1 MQAFYPSP
9 PRHTLALV
17 LLGVLVLLLHGV
29 GLQGLSTAWP
39 GLNPAATPV
48 RVQLQ
53 MAAQAPTLTPRVAE
67 PPPARRASKPRPAAS
82 SVPSTTAVLDTSAT
96 PEASNEAAPAVAV
109 EAAPP
114 DVVAGA
120 QANSAKAEDNAT
132 AATNNAA
139 TSPLPEAPVTDKQTA
154 PPLPPESSSDNT
166 VTTAQTTASSSS
178 AWLSQAVFLWPAPS
192 KLLFEVVGYSKGIR
206 YSADGDIVWQ
216 HDGANYQMRQEVRHM
231 LLGSRSQTSVGALS
245 LQGLQP
251 LRFGDKY
258 KQEVAAHFERDKQRI
273 SFSSNAPSQPLQD
286 GAQDRLSVL
295 AQLASLMAGSPHLRQ
310 AGQSLQLQVAA
321 PRSADVWS
329 FVVEKQESLKLPI
342 GSLPTWKLSR
352 MPLLT
357 HDQTVEIWLS
367 PSHGYLPA
375 KVRIAQSNGDVL
387 EQLLRKIETP

>member
-17 LLGVLVLLLHGV
+17 LLGVVVLLLHGV
-29 GLQGLSTAWP
+29 GLQSLSSAWP
-39 GLNPAATPV
+39 GRRPAPAAV
-48 RVQLQ
+48 QVQLQ
-53 MAAQAPTLTPRVAE
+53 LAAQAPTLAPRLEA
-67 PPPARRASKPRPAAS
+67 PKPSRRASKPRPSA
-82 SVPSTTAVLDTSAT
+82 PSTTAVLSAPAT
-96 PEASNEAAPAVAV
+96 PDASNEAAPATPADPAHP
-109 EAAPP
+109 E
-114 DVVAGA
+114 VVAAA
-120 QANSAKAEDNAT
+120 QDNAAADSSAT
-132 AATNNAA
+132 A
-139 TSPLPEAPVTDKQTA
+139 PLPETPVADKQTSA
-154 PPLPPESSSDNT
+154 PLPPVTASDNT
-166 VTTAQTTASSSS
+166 VTAPPTPAATAD

-192 KLLFEVVGYSKGIR
+192 KLLFEVVGNSKGIR
-206 YSADGDIVWQ
+206 YSADGDMVWQ
-216 HDGANYQMRQEVRHM
+216 HDGSNYQMRQEVRHM
-231 LLGSRSQTSVGALS
+231 LLGARSQTSVGTLS
-245 LQGLQP
+245 PQGLQP

-310 AGQSLQLQVAA
+310 AGQALQLQVAS

-352 MPLLT
+352 MPLQT

>member
-1 MQAFYPSP
+1 M
-9 PRHTLALV
+9 
-17 LLGVLVLLLHGV
+17 LLGVVVLLLHGV
-29 GLQGLSTAWP
+29 GLQSLSSAWP
-39 GLNPAATPV
+39 GRRPAPAAV
-48 RVQLQ
+48 QVQLQ
-53 MAAQAPTLTPRVAE
+53 LAAQAPTLPPRLEAPTPS
-67 PPPARRASKPRPAAS
+67 RRASKPRPSA
-82 SVPSTTAVLDTSAT
+82 PSTTAVLSAPAT
-96 PEASNEAAPAVAV
+96 PDASNEAAPAT
-109 EAAPP
+109 AADPAQP
-114 DVVAGA
+114 EVVAAA
-120 QANSAKAEDNAT
+120 QDNAAADSSAT
-132 AATNNAA
+132 A
-139 TSPLPEAPVTDKQTA
+139 PLPETPVADKQTSA
-154 PPLPPESSSDNT
+154 PLPPVTASDNT
-166 VTTAQTTASSSS
+166 VTAPPTPAATAD

-206 YSADGDIVWQ
+206 YSADGDMVWQ
-216 HDGANYQMRQEVRHM
+216 HDGSNYQMRQEVRHM
-231 LLGSRSQTSVGALS
+231 LLGARSQTSVGTLS
-245 LQGLQP
+245 PQGLQP

-310 AGQSLQLQVAA
+310 AGQALQLQVAS

-352 MPLLT
+352 MPLQT

>member
-29 GLQGLSTAWP
+29 GLHGLSSAWP
-39 GLNPAATPV
+39 GLKPAATPV

-67 PPPARRASKPRPAAS
+67 PTPARRASKPRPAAS
-82 SVPSTTAVLDTSAT
+82 SAPSTTAVLDTPAT
-96 PEASNEAAPAVAV
+96 PEASKEAAPAAPV
-109 EAAPP
+109 EAPQP

-120 QANSAKAEDNAT
+120 QDNSAQAEDNA
-132 AATNNAA
+132 AAGTDNAA
-139 TSPLPEAPVTDKQTA
+139 TAPMTEPPVTEKTA
-154 PPLPPESSSDNT
+154 TPPLPPVSSSD
-166 VTTAQTTASSSS
+166 TTAAQTTASSSN

-192 KLLFEVVGYSKGIR
+192 KLWFEVVGQSKGIR

-216 HDGANYQMRQEVRHM
+216 HDGSNYQMRQEVRHM

-258 KQEVAAHFERDKQRI
+258 KQELAAHFERDKQRI
-273 SFSSNAPSQPLQD
+273 SFSSNAPSQTLQD

-310 AGQSLQLQVAA
+310 AGQALQLQVAA

-342 GSLPTWKLSR
+342 GSLPTLKLSR

-375 KVRIAQSNGDVL
+375 KVRISQSNGDVL
-387 EQLLRKIETP
+387 EQLLRKVETP

>member
-17 LLGVLVLLLHGV
+17 LLGVVVLLLHGV
-29 GLQGLSTAWP
+29 GLQSLSSAWP
-39 GLNPAATPV
+39 GRRPAPAAV
-48 RVQLQ
+48 QVQVQLQ
-53 MAAQAPTLTPRVAE
+53 LAAQAPTLAPRLEAPTPS
-67 PPPARRASKPRPAAS
+67 RRASKPRPSA
-82 SVPSTTAVLDTSAT
+82 PSTTAVLSAPAT
-96 PEASNEAAPAVAV
+96 PDASNEAAPAT
-109 EAAPP
+109 AADPAQP
-114 DVVAGA
+114 EVVAAA
-120 QANSAKAEDNAT
+120 QDNAAANSSAT
-132 AATNNAA
+132 A
-139 TSPLPEAPVTDKQTA
+139 PLPETPVADKQTSA
-154 PPLPPESSSDNT
+154 PLPPVTASDNT
-166 VTTAQTTASSSS
+166 VTAPPTPAATAD

-206 YSADGDIVWQ
+206 YSADGDMVWQ
-216 HDGANYQMRQEVRHM
+216 HDGSNYQMRQEVRHM
-231 LLGSRSQTSVGALS
+231 LLGARSQTSVGTLS
-245 LQGLQP
+245 PQGLQP

-310 AGQSLQLQVAA
+310 AGQALQLQVAS

-352 MPLLT
+352 MPLQT

>member
-17 LLGVLVLLLHGV
+17 LLGVVVLLLHGV
-29 GLQGLSTAWP
+29 GLQSLSSAWP
-39 GLNPAATPV
+39 GRRPAPAAV
-48 RVQLQ
+48 QVQLQ
-53 MAAQAPTLTPRVAE
+53 LAAQAPTLAPRLEAPTPS
-67 PPPARRASKPRPAAS
+67 RRASKPRPSA
-82 SVPSTTAVLDTSAT
+82 PSTTAVLSAPAT
-96 PEASNEAAPAVAV
+96 PDASNEAAP
-109 EAAPP
+109 ETAADPAQP
-114 DVVAGA
+114 EVVAAA
-120 QANSAKAEDNAT
+120 QDNAAADSSAT
-132 AATNNAA
+132 A
-139 TSPLPEAPVTDKQTA
+139 PLPETPVADKQSSA
-154 PPLPPESSSDNT
+154 PLPPVTASDNT
-166 VTTAQTTASSSS
+166 VTAPPTPAATAD

-206 YSADGDIVWQ
+206 YSADGDMVWQ
-216 HDGANYQMRQEVRHM
+216 HDGSNYQMRQEVRHM
-231 LLGSRSQTSVGALS
+231 LLGARSQTSVGTLS
-245 LQGLQP
+245 PQGLQP

-310 AGQSLQLQVAA
+310 AGQALQLQVAS

-352 MPLLT
+352 MPLQT

>member
-17 LLGVLVLLLHGV
+17 LLGVVVLLLHGV
-29 GLQGLSTAWP
+29 GLQSLSSAWP
-39 GLNPAATPV
+39 GRRPAPAAV
-48 RVQLQ
+48 QVQLQ
-53 MAAQAPTLTPRVAE
+53 LAAQAPTLAPRLEAPTPS
-67 PPPARRASKPRPAAS
+67 RRASKPRPSA
-82 SVPSTTAVLDTSAT
+82 PSTTAVLSAPAT
-96 PEASNEAAPAVAV
+96 PDASNEAAPAT
-109 EAAPP
+109 AADPAQP
-114 DVVAGA
+114 EVVAAA
-120 QANSAKAEDNAT
+120 QDNAAADSSAT
-132 AATNNAA
+132 A
-139 TSPLPEAPVTDKQTA
+139 PLPETPVADKQTSA
-154 PPLPPESSSDNT
+154 PLPPVTASDNT
-166 VTTAQTTASSSS
+166 VTAPPTPAATAD

-206 YSADGDIVWQ
+206 YSADGDMVWQ
-216 HDGANYQMRQEVRHM
+216 HDGSNYQMRQEVRHM
-231 LLGSRSQTSVGALS
+231 LLGARSQTSVGTLS
-245 LQGLQP
+245 PQGLQP

-310 AGQSLQLQVAA
+310 AGQALQLQVAS

-352 MPLLT
+352 MPLQT

>member
-17 LLGVLVLLLHGV
+17 LLGVVVLLLHGV
-29 GLQGLSTAWP
+29 GLQSLSSAWP
-39 GLNPAATPV
+39 GRRPAPAAV
-48 RVQLQ
+48 QVQLQ
-53 MAAQAPTLTPRVAE
+53 LAAQAPTLAPRLEAPTPS
-67 PPPARRASKPRPAAS
+67 RRASKPRPSA
-82 SVPSTTAVLDTSAT
+82 PSTTAVLSAPAT
-96 PEASNEAAPAVAV
+96 PDASNEAAPAT
-109 EAAPP
+109 AADPAQP
-114 DVVAGA
+114 EVVAAA
-120 QANSAKAEDNAT
+120 QDNAAADSSAT
-132 AATNNAA
+132 A
-139 TSPLPEAPVTDKQTA
+139 PLPETPVADKQSSA
-154 PPLPPESSSDNT
+154 PLPPVTASDNT
-166 VTTAQTTASSSS
+166 VTAPPTPAATAD

-206 YSADGDIVWQ
+206 YSADGDMVWQ
-216 HDGANYQMRQEVRHM
+216 HDGSNYQMRQEVRHM
-231 LLGSRSQTSVGALS
+231 LLGARSQTSVGTLS
-245 LQGLQP
+245 PQGLQP

-310 AGQSLQLQVAA
+310 AGQALQLQVAS

-352 MPLLT
+352 MPLQT

>member
-29 GLQGLSTAWP
+29 GLHGLSSAWP
-39 GLNPAATPV
+39 GLKQAATPV

-53 MAAQAPTLTPRVAE
+53 MAAQAPTLTSRVSE
-67 PPPARRASKPRPAAS
+67 PTPARRASKPRPAAS
-82 SVPSTTAVLDTSAT
+82 SAPSTTAVLDTPAT
-96 PEASNEAAPAVAV
+96 PEASKESAPAAPV
-109 EAAPP
+109 EAAQP

-120 QANSAKAEDNAT
+120 QDNSAQAEDNA
-132 AATNNAA
+132 AAGTDNAA
-139 TSPLPEAPVTDKQTA
+139 TAPMTEPPVTEKTA
-154 PPLPPESSSDNT
+154 MPPLPPVSSSDT
-166 VTTAQTTASSSS
+166 PAAQTTASSSNP
-178 AWLSQAVFLWPAPS
+178 WLSQAVFLWPAPS
-192 KLLFEVVGYSKGIR
+192 KLWFEVVGQSKGIR

-216 HDGANYQMRQEVRHM
+216 HDGSNYQMRQEVRHM

-273 SFSSNAPSQPLQD
+273 SFSSNAPSQTLQD

-310 AGQSLQLQVAA
+310 AGQALQLQVAA

-342 GSLPTWKLSR
+342 GSLPTLKLSR

-375 KVRIAQSNGDVL
+375 KVRISQSNGDVL
-387 EQLLRKIETP
+387 EQLLRKVETP

>member
-29 GLQGLSTAWP
+29 GLHGLSSAWP
-39 GLNPAATPV
+39 GLKPAATPV

-53 MAAQAPTLTPRVAE
+53 MAAQAPTLTPRVTE
-67 PPPARRASKPRPAAS
+67 PTPARRASKPRPAAS
-82 SVPSTTAVLDTSAT
+82 SAPSTTAVLDTPAT
-96 PEASNEAAPAVAV
+96 PEASQEAAPAAPV
-109 EAAPP
+109 EAPQP

-120 QANSAKAEDNAT
+120 QDNSAQAEDNA
-132 AATNNAA
+132 AAGTDNAA
-139 TSPLPEAPVTDKQTA
+139 TAPMTEPPVTEKTA
-154 PPLPPESSSDNT
+154 TPPLPPVSSSD
-166 VTTAQTTASSSS
+166 TTAAQTTASSSN

-192 KLLFEVVGYSKGIR
+192 KLWFEVVGQSKGIR

-216 HDGANYQMRQEVRHM
+216 HDGSNYQMRQEVRHM

-273 SFSSNAPSQPLQD
+273 SFSSNAPSQTLQD

-310 AGQSLQLQVAA
+310 AGQALQLQVAA

-342 GSLPTWKLSR
+342 GSLPTLKLSR

-375 KVRIAQSNGDVL
+375 KVRISQSNGDVL
-387 EQLLRKIETP
+387 EQLLRKVETP

>member
-29 GLQGLSTAWP
+29 GLHGLSSAWP
-39 GLNPAATPV
+39 GLKPAATPV

-53 MAAQAPTLTPRVAE
+53 IAAQAPTLTPRVAE
-67 PPPARRASKPRPAAS
+67 PTPARRASKPRPAAS
-82 SVPSTTAVLDTSAT
+82 SAPSTTAVLDTPAT
-96 PEASNEAAPAVAV
+96 PEASKEAAPAAPV
-109 EAAPP
+109 EAPQP

-120 QANSAKAEDNAT
+120 QDNSAQAEDNA
-132 AATNNAA
+132 AAGTDNAA
-139 TSPLPEAPVTDKQTA
+139 TAPMTEPPVTEKTA
-154 PPLPPESSSDNT
+154 TPPLPPVSSSD
-166 VTTAQTTASSSS
+166 TTAAQTTASSSN

-192 KLLFEVVGYSKGIR
+192 KLWFEVVGQSKGIR

-216 HDGANYQMRQEVRHM
+216 HDGSNYQMRQEVRHM

-273 SFSSNAPSQPLQD
+273 SFSSNAPSQTLQD

-310 AGQSLQLQVAA
+310 AGQALQLQVAA

-342 GSLPTWKLSR
+342 GSLPTLKLSR

-375 KVRIAQSNGDVL
+375 KVRISQSNGDVL
-387 EQLLRKIETP
+387 EQLLRKVETP

>member
-29 GLQGLSTAWP
+29 GLHGLSSAWP
-39 GLNPAATPV
+39 GLKPAATPV

-67 PPPARRASKPRPAAS
+67 PTPARRASKPRPAAS
-82 SVPSTTAVLDTSAT
+82 SAPSTTAVLDTPAT
-96 PEASNEAAPAVAV
+96 PEASKEAAPAAPV
-109 EAAPP
+109 EAPQP

-120 QANSAKAEDNAT
+120 QDNSAQAEDNA
-132 AATNNAA
+132 AAGTDNAA
-139 TSPLPEAPVTDKQTA
+139 TAPMTEPPVTEKTA
-154 PPLPPESSSDNT
+154 TPPLPPVSSSD
-166 VTTAQTTASSSS
+166 TTAAQTTASSSN

-192 KLLFEVVGYSKGIR
+192 KLWFEVVGQSKGIR

-216 HDGANYQMRQEVRHM
+216 HDGSNYQMRQEVRHM

-273 SFSSNAPSQPLQD
+273 SFSSNAPSQTLQD

-310 AGQSLQLQVAA
+310 AGQALQLQVAA

-342 GSLPTWKLSR
+342 GSLPTLKLSR

-375 KVRIAQSNGDVL
+375 KVRISQSNGDVL
-387 EQLLRKIETP
+387 EQLLRKVETP

>member
-29 GLQGLSTAWP
+29 GLHGLSSAWP
-39 GLNPAATPV
+39 GLKPAATPV

-53 MAAQAPTLTPRVAE
+53 IPAQAPTLTPRVAE
-67 PPPARRASKPRPAAS
+67 PTPARRASKPRPAAS
-82 SVPSTTAVLDTSAT
+82 SAPSTTAVLDTPAT
-96 PEASNEAAPAVAV
+96 PEASKEAAPAAPV
-109 EAAPP
+109 EAPQP

-120 QANSAKAEDNAT
+120 QDNSAQAEDNA
-132 AATNNAA
+132 AAGTDNAA
-139 TSPLPEAPVTDKQTA
+139 TAPMTEPPVTEKTA
-154 PPLPPESSSDNT
+154 TPPLPPVSSPD
-166 VTTAQTTASSSS
+166 TTAAQTTASSSN

-192 KLLFEVVGYSKGIR
+192 KLWFEVVGQSKGIR

-216 HDGANYQMRQEVRHM
+216 HDGSNYQMRQEVRHM

-273 SFSSNAPSQPLQD
+273 SFSSNAPSQTLQD

-310 AGQSLQLQVAA
+310 AGQALQLQVAA

-342 GSLPTWKLSR
+342 GSLPTLKLSR

-375 KVRIAQSNGDVL
+375 KVRISQSNGDVL
-387 EQLLRKIETP
+387 EQLLRKVETP

>member
-29 GLQGLSTAWP
+29 GLHGLSKAWP
-39 GLNPAATPV
+39 GLKPAAMPV

-67 PPPARRASKPRPAAS
+67 PTPARRASKPRPAATS
-82 SVPSTTAVLDTSAT
+82 APSATALLGTSANPEASTTAAQ
-96 PEASNEAAPAVAV
+96 AAPV
-109 EAAPP
+109 EAAQP

-120 QANSAKAEDNAT
+120 QANSAQAEVTAV
-132 AATNNAA
+132 AATDNAA
-139 TSPLPEAPVTDKQTA
+139 TAPMTEPPVTEKTA
-154 PPLPPESSSDNT
+154 TPPLPPVSSSD
-166 VTTAQTTASSSS
+166 TTAAQTTASGSS

-192 KLLFEVVGYSKGIR
+192 KLWFEVVGQSKGIR

-216 HDGANYQMRQEVRHM
+216 HDGFNYQMRQEVRHM

-273 SFSSNAPSQPLQD
+273 SFSSNAPAQPLQD

-342 GSLPTWKLSR
+342 GSLPTLKLSR

-375 KVRIAQSNGDVL
+375 KVRISQSNGDVL

>member
-29 GLQGLSTAWP
+29 GLHGLSSAWP
-39 GLNPAATPV
+39 GLKPAATPV

-53 MAAQAPTLTPRVAE
+53 MAAQAPTLTPRVTE
-67 PPPARRASKPRPAAS
+67 PTPARRASKPRPAAS
-82 SVPSTTAVLDTSAT
+82 SAPSTTAVLDTPAT
-96 PEASNEAAPAVAV
+96 PEASKEAAPAAPV
-109 EAAPP
+109 EAPQP

-120 QANSAKAEDNAT
+120 QDNSAQAEDNA
-132 AATNNAA
+132 AAGTDNAA
-139 TSPLPEAPVTDKQTA
+139 TAPMTEPPVTEKTA
-154 PPLPPESSSDNT
+154 TPPLPPVSSSD
-166 VTTAQTTASSSS
+166 TTAAQTTASSSN

-192 KLLFEVVGYSKGIR
+192 KLWFEVVGQSKGIR

-216 HDGANYQMRQEVRHM
+216 HDGSNYQMRQEVRHM

-273 SFSSNAPSQPLQD
+273 SFSSNAPSQTLQD

-310 AGQSLQLQVAA
+310 AGQALQLQVAA

-342 GSLPTWKLSR
+342 GSLPTLKLSR

-375 KVRIAQSNGDVL
+375 KVRISQSNGDVL
-387 EQLLRKIETP
+387 EQLLRKVETP

>member
-1 MQAFYPSP
+1 M
-9 PRHTLALV
+9 T
-17 LLGVLVLLLHGV
+17 
-29 GLQGLSTAWP
+29 
-39 GLNPAATPV
+39 
-48 RVQLQ
+48 
-53 MAAQAPTLTPRVAE
+53 E
-67 PPPARRASKPRPAAS
+67 PPVTEK
-82 SVPSTTAVLDTSAT
+82 TAM
-96 PEASNEAAPAVAV
+96 
-109 EAAPP
+109 
-114 DVVAGA
+114 
-120 QANSAKAEDNAT
+120 
-132 AATNNAA
+132 
-139 TSPLPEAPVTDKQTA
+139 
-154 PPLPPESSSDNT
+154 PPLPPVSSSDT
-166 VTTAQTTASSSS
+166 PAAQTTASSSNP
-178 AWLSQAVFLWPAPS
+178 WLSQAVFLWPAPS
-192 KLLFEVVGYSKGIR
+192 KLWFEVVGQSKGIR

-216 HDGANYQMRQEVRHM
+216 HDGSNYQMRQEVRHM

-273 SFSSNAPSQPLQD
+273 SFSSNAPSQTLQD

-310 AGQSLQLQVAA
+310 AGQALQLQVAA

-342 GSLPTWKLSR
+342 GSLPTLKLSR

-375 KVRIAQSNGDVL
+375 KVRISQSNGDVL
-387 EQLLRKIETP
+387 EQLLRKVETP

>member
-29 GLQGLSTAWP
+29 GLHGLSSAWP
-39 GLNPAATPV
+39 GLKPAATPV

-53 MAAQAPTLTPRVAE
+53 IAAQAPTLTPRVAE
-67 PPPARRASKPRPAAS
+67 PTPARRASKPRPAAS
-82 SVPSTTAVLDTSAT
+82 SAPSTTAVLDTPAT
-96 PEASNEAAPAVAV
+96 PEASKEAAPAAPV
-109 EAAPP
+109 EAPQP

-120 QANSAKAEDNAT
+120 QDNSAQAEDNAA
-132 AATNNAA
+132 AATDNAA
-139 TSPLPEAPVTDKQTA
+139 TAPMTEPPVTEKTA
-154 PPLPPESSSDNT
+154 TPPLPPVSSSD
-166 VTTAQTTASSSS
+166 TTAAQTTASSSN

-192 KLLFEVVGYSKGIR
+192 KLWFEVVGQSKGIR

-216 HDGANYQMRQEVRHM
+216 HDGSNYQMRQEVRHM

-273 SFSSNAPSQPLQD
+273 SFSSNAPSQTLQD

-310 AGQSLQLQVAA
+310 AGQALQLQVAA

-342 GSLPTWKLSR
+342 GSLPTLKLSR

-375 KVRIAQSNGDVL
+375 KVRISQSNGDVL
-387 EQLLRKIETP
+387 EQLLRKVETP

>member
-1 MQAFYPSP
+1 M
-9 PRHTLALV
+9 

-29 GLQGLSTAWP
+29 GLHGLSSAWP
-39 GLNPAATPV
+39 GLKPAATPV

-53 MAAQAPTLTPRVAE
+53 MAAQAPTLTPRVTE
-67 PPPARRASKPRPAAS
+67 PTPARRASKPRPAAS
-82 SVPSTTAVLDTSAT
+82 SAPSTTAVLDTPAT
-96 PEASNEAAPAVAV
+96 PEASKEAAPAAPV
-109 EAAPP
+109 EAPQP

-120 QANSAKAEDNAT
+120 QDNSAQAEDNA
-132 AATNNAA
+132 AAGTDNAA
-139 TSPLPEAPVTDKQTA
+139 TAPMTEPPVTEKTA
-154 PPLPPESSSDNT
+154 TPPLPPVSSSD
-166 VTTAQTTASSSS
+166 TTAAQTTASSSN

-192 KLLFEVVGYSKGIR
+192 KLWFEVVGQSKGIR

-216 HDGANYQMRQEVRHM
+216 HDGSNYQMRQEVRHM
-231 LLGSRSQTSVGALS
+231 LLGSRSQTSVGVLS

-258 KQEVAAHFERDKQRI
+258 KQERAVHFERDKQRI
-273 SFSSNAPSQPLQD
+273 SFSSNAPSQTLQD

-310 AGQSLQLQVAA
+310 AGQALQLQVAA

-342 GSLPTWKLSR
+342 GSLPTLKLSR

-375 KVRIAQSNGDVL
+375 KVRISQSNGDVL
-387 EQLLRKIETP
+387 EQLLRKVETP

>member
-1 MQAFYPSP
+1 
-9 PRHTLALV
+9 V
-17 LLGVLVLLLHGV
+17 LLGVLVLLLHGL
-29 GLQGLSTAWP
+29 GLHGLSTAWP
-39 GLNPAATPV
+39 GLKPAATPV

-67 PPPARRASKPRPAAS
+67 PTPARRASKPRPAAS
-82 SVPSTTAVLDTSAT
+82 SAPSTTAVLDTPAT
-96 PEASNEAAPAVAV
+96 PEASKESAPAAPV
-109 EAAPP
+109 EAAQP

-120 QANSAKAEDNAT
+120 QDNSVQAEDNA
-132 AATNNAA
+132 AAGTDNAA
-139 TSPLPEAPVTDKQTA
+139 TAPMTEPPVTEKTA
-154 PPLPPESSSDNT
+154 MPPLPPVSSSD
-166 VTTAQTTASSSS
+166 TTAAQTTASSSH
-178 AWLSQAVFLWPAPS
+178 AWLNQAVFLWPAPS
-192 KLLFEVVGYSKGIR
+192 KLWFEVVGQSKGIR

-216 HDGANYQMRQEVRHM
+216 HDGSNYQMRQEVRHM

-273 SFSSNAPSQPLQD
+273 SFSSNAPSQTLQD

-310 AGQSLQLQVAA
+310 AGQALQLQVAA

-342 GSLPTWKLSR
+342 GSLPTLKLSR

-375 KVRIAQSNGDVL
+375 KVRISQSNGDVL
-387 EQLLRKIETP
+387 EQLLRKVETP

>member
-1 MQAFYPSP
+1 
-9 PRHTLALV
+9 
-17 LLGVLVLLLHGV
+17 
-29 GLQGLSTAWP
+29 
-39 GLNPAATPV
+39 
-48 RVQLQ
+48 
-53 MAAQAPTLTPRVAE
+53 MA
-67 PPPARRASKPRPAAS
+67 
-82 SVPSTTAVLDTSAT
+82 
-96 PEASNEAAPAVAV
+96 
-109 EAAPP
+109 
-114 DVVAGA
+114 
-120 QANSAKAEDNAT
+120 
-132 AATNNAA
+132 
-139 TSPLPEAPVTDKQTA
+139 
-154 PPLPPESSSDNT
+154 
-166 VTTAQTTASSSS
+166 AQTTASSSH
-178 AWLSQAVFLWPAPS
+178 AWLNQAVFLWPAPS
-192 KLLFEVVGYSKGIR
+192 KLLFEVVGQSKGIR

-216 HDGANYQMRQEVRHM
+216 HDGSNYQMRQEVRHM

-273 SFSSNAPSQPLQD
+273 SFSSNAPSQTLQD

-310 AGQSLQLQVAA
+310 AGQALQLQVAS

-352 MPLLT
+352 MPLQT

>member
-17 LLGVLVLLLHGV
+17 LLGVVVLLLHGV
-29 GLQGLSTAWP
+29 GLQSLSSAWP
-39 GLNPAATPV
+39 GRRPAPAAV
-48 RVQLQ
+48 QVQLQ
-53 MAAQAPTLTPRVAE
+53 LAAQAPTLAPRLEAPTPS
-67 PPPARRASKPRPAAS
+67 RRASKPRPSA
-82 SVPSTTAVLDTSAT
+82 PSTTAVLSAPAT
-96 PEASNEAAPAVAV
+96 PDASNEAAPAT
-109 EAAPP
+109 AADPAQP
-114 DVVAGA
+114 EVVAAA
-120 QANSAKAEDNAT
+120 QDNAAADSSAT
-132 AATNNAA
+132 A
-139 TSPLPEAPVTDKQTA
+139 PLPETPVADKQTSA
-154 PPLPPESSSDNT
+154 PLPPVTASDNT
-166 VTTAQTTASSSS
+166 VTAPPTPAATAD

-206 YSADGDIVWQ
+206 YSADGDMVWQ
-216 HDGANYQMRQEVRHM
+216 HDGSNYQMRQEVRHM
-231 LLGSRSQTSVGALS
+231 LLGARSQTSVGTLS
-245 LQGLQP
+245 PQGLQP

-310 AGQSLQLQVAA
+310 AGQALLLQVAS

-352 MPLLT
+352 MPLQT

>member
-29 GLQGLSTAWP
+29 GLHGLSSAWP
-39 GLNPAATPV
+39 GLKPAATPV

-53 MAAQAPTLTPRVAE
+53 MAAQAPTLTPRVTE

-82 SVPSTTAVLDTSAT
+82 SAPSTTAVLDTPAT
-96 PEASNEAAPAVAV
+96 PEASQEAAPAAPV
-109 EAAPP
+109 EAPQP

-120 QANSAKAEDNAT
+120 QDNSAQAEDNA
-132 AATNNAA
+132 AAGTDNAA
-139 TSPLPEAPVTDKQTA
+139 TAPMTEPPVTEKTA
-154 PPLPPESSSDNT
+154 TPPLPPVSSSD
-166 VTTAQTTASSSS
+166 TTAAQTTASSSN

-192 KLLFEVVGYSKGIR
+192 KLWFEVVGQSKGIR

-216 HDGANYQMRQEVRHM
+216 HDGSNYQMRQEVRHM

-273 SFSSNAPSQPLQD
+273 SFSSNAPSQTLQD

-310 AGQSLQLQVAA
+310 AGQALQLQVAA

-342 GSLPTWKLSR
+342 GSLPTLKLSR

-375 KVRIAQSNGDVL
+375 KVRISQSNGDVL
-387 EQLLRKIETP
+387 EQLLRKVETP

>member
-29 GLQGLSTAWP
+29 GLHGLSSAWP
-39 GLNPAATPV
+39 GLKPAATPV

-53 MAAQAPTLTPRVAE
+53 MAAQAPTLTPRLAE

-82 SVPSTTAVLDTSAT
+82 SAPSTTAVLDTPAT
-96 PEASNEAAPAVAV
+96 PEASKEAAPAAPV
-109 EAAPP
+109 EAAQP

-120 QANSAKAEDNAT
+120 QDNSAQAEDNA
-132 AATNNAA
+132 AAGTDNAA
-139 TSPLPEAPVTDKQTA
+139 TAPMTEPPVTEKTA
-154 PPLPPESSSDNT
+154 MPPLPPVSSSD
-166 VTTAQTTASSSS
+166 TTAAQTTASSSNP
-178 AWLSQAVFLWPAPS
+178 WLSQAVFLWPAPS
-192 KLLFEVVGYSKGIR
+192 KLWFEVVGQSKGIR

-216 HDGANYQMRQEVRHM
+216 HDGSNYQMRQEVRHM

-273 SFSSNAPSQPLQD
+273 SFSSNAPSQTLQD

-310 AGQSLQLQVAA
+310 AGQALQLQVAA

-342 GSLPTWKLSR
+342 GSLPTLKLSR

-375 KVRIAQSNGDVL
+375 KVRISQSNGDVL
-387 EQLLRKIETP
+387 EQLLRKVETP

>member
-17 LLGVLVLLLHGV
+17 LLGVVVLLLHGV
-29 GLQGLSTAWP
+29 GLQSLSSAWP
-39 GLNPAATPV
+39 GRRPAPAAV
-48 RVQLQ
+48 QVQLQ
-53 MAAQAPTLTPRVAE
+53 LAAQAPTLAPRLEAPTPS
-67 PPPARRASKPRPAAS
+67 RRASKPRPSA
-82 SVPSTTAVLDTSAT
+82 PSTTAVLSAPAT
-96 PEASNEAAPAVAV
+96 PDASNEAAPAT
-109 EAAPP
+109 AADPAQP
-114 DVVAGA
+114 EVVAAA
-120 QANSAKAEDNAT
+120 QDNAAANSSAT
-132 AATNNAA
+132 A
-139 TSPLPEAPVTDKQTA
+139 PLPETPVADKQTSA
-154 PPLPPESSSDNT
+154 PLPPVTASDNT
-166 VTTAQTTASSSS
+166 VTAPPTPAATGD

-216 HDGANYQMRQEVRHM
+216 HDGSNYQMRQEVRHM

-258 KQEVAAHFERDKQRI
+258 KQERAVHFERVKQRI
-273 SFSSNAPSQPLQD
+273 SFSSNAPSQTLQD

-310 AGQSLQLQVAA
+310 AGQALQLQVAA

-342 GSLPTWKLSR
+342 GSLPTLKLSR

-375 KVRIAQSNGDVL
+375 KVRISQSNGDVL
-387 EQLLRKIETP
+387 EQLLRKVETP

>member
-1 MQAFYPSP
+1 M
-9 PRHTLALV
+9 

-29 GLQGLSTAWP
+29 GLHGLSSAWP
-39 GLNPAATPV
+39 GLKPAATPV

-53 MAAQAPTLTPRVAE
+53 MAAQAPTLTPRLAE
-67 PPPARRASKPRPAAS
+67 PPPARRASKPRSAAS
-82 SVPSTTAVLDTSAT
+82 SAPSTTAVLDTPAT
-96 PEASNEAAPAVAV
+96 PDASNEAAPAAPV
-109 EAAPP
+109 EAPQP

-120 QANSAKAEDNAT
+120 QANSAQAEDNAA
-132 AATNNAA
+132 AATDNAA
-139 TSPLPEAPVTDKQTA
+139 TAPMTEPPVTEKTTM
-154 PPLPPESSSDNT
+154 PPLPPVSSSD
-166 VTTAQTTASSSS
+166 TTAAQTTASSSN

-192 KLLFEVVGYSKGIR
+192 KLWFEVVGQSKGIR

-216 HDGANYQMRQEVRHM
+216 HDGSNYQMRQEVRHM
-231 LLGSRSQTSVGALS
+231 LLGSRSQTSLGALS

-273 SFSSNAPSQPLQD
+273 SFSSNAPSQTLQD

-310 AGQSLQLQVAA
+310 AGQAFQLQVAA

-342 GSLPTWKLSR
+342 GSLPTLKLSR

-375 KVRIAQSNGDVL
+375 KVRISQSNGDVL
-387 EQLLRKIETP
+387 EQLLRKVETP

>member
-29 GLQGLSTAWP
+29 GLHGLSSAWP
-39 GLNPAATPV
+39 GLKPAATPV

-67 PPPARRASKPRPAAS
+67 PTPARRASKPRPAAS
-82 SVPSTTAVLDTSAT
+82 SAPSTTAVLDTPAT
-96 PEASNEAAPAVAV
+96 PEASKEAAPAAPV
-109 EAAPP
+109 EAPQP

-120 QANSAKAEDNAT
+120 QDNSAQAEDNA
-132 AATNNAA
+132 AAGTDNAA
-139 TSPLPEAPVTDKQTA
+139 TAPMTEPPVTEKTA
-154 PPLPPESSSDNT
+154 TPLLPPVSSSD
-166 VTTAQTTASSSS
+166 TTAAQTTASSSN

-192 KLLFEVVGYSKGIR
+192 KLWFEVVGQSKGIR

-216 HDGANYQMRQEVRHM
+216 HDGSNYQMRQEVRHM

-273 SFSSNAPSQPLQD
+273 SFSSNAPSQTLQD

-310 AGQSLQLQVAA
+310 AGQALQLQVAA

-342 GSLPTWKLSR
+342 GSLPTLKLSR

-375 KVRIAQSNGDVL
+375 KVRISQSNGDVL
-387 EQLLRKIETP
+387 EQLLRKVETP